1 MVVQA
6 YILVQTNVGKAA
18 DAFAVSGNRV
28 AFLAPEAQQG
38 ADLNDDG
45 DTTDRV
51 VHVYELRDEQIVRAT
66 LGYKSKAEAI
76 EAVGPSA
83 QDAHAD

>member
-1 MVVQA
+1 MRSPA
-6 YILVQTNVGKAA
+6 SNTGKA
-18 DAFAVSGNRV
+18 SGNSI
-28 AFLAPEAQQG
+28 
-38 ADLNDDG
+38 D
-45 DTTDRV
+45 
-51 VHVYELRDEQIVRAT
+51 VHQFDVYELRDEQIVRAT